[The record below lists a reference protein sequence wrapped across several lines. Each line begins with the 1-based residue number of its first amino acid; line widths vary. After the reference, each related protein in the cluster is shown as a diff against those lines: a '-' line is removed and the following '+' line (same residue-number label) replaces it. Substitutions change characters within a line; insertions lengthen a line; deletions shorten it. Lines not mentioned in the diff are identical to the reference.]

1 MTGMSDIHDI
11 GTIGIIIPTYNR
23 VTWLQEAVASVL
35 DQSYRA
41 IEILI
46 IDNCSTDDTS
56 NIVSSINDDRVT
68 YVRNDH
74 NLGLAGSINKAIG
87 MLSDDIEWCTV
98 LCDDDYLEK
107 DHIDRMVRTIVS
119 NDVTSIIHSHIIYVD
134 PSRNE
139 LKHARISP
147 SEESALDYIKARAE
161 FKRERFLSGILFR
174 RKCFTEMNGYPAF
187 RTGMAADDAMVFA
200 LALQDRL
207 AYCRDA
213 VVYVRLHENAES
225 QSVDGVAEH
234 LTALLEYKEFCME
247 AAKRSGK
254 LGGKQLDHLE
264 ACLLVHIG
272 KLSTKLWLRSINKL
286 QYATDAEGK
295 SRCHDLYQLGKANRY
310 NFSLRIVL
318 DSYSALHLGLH
329 PEKIWLY
336 RFIWKKISKID
347 RFIQKHVRVV

>member
-23 VTWLQEAVASVL
+23 AAWLQEAVSSVL
-35 DQSYRA
+35 DQSYRTV
-41 IEILI
+41 EILI

-56 NIVSSINDDRVT
+56 SFVSSIHDDRVT
-68 YVRNDH
+68 YIRNE
-74 NLGLAGSINKAIG
+74 NNIGLAGSINRAIG
-87 MLSDDIEWCTV
+87 LLSDGIEWCTV

-119 NDVTSIIHSHIIYVD
+119 NDVKAIIHSHIVYVD
-134 PSRNE
+134 SDRNE

-147 SEESALDYIKARAE
+147 SEESALDYIKGRAE

-174 RKCFTEMNGYPAF
+174 RKAFTEINGYPAF

-207 AYCRDA
+207 VYCRDA
-213 VVYVRLHENAES
+213 IVYVRLHENAES

-234 LTALLEYKEFCME
+234 FTALLEYKEFCM
-247 AAKRSGK
+247 AAAERSGK
-254 LGGKQLDHLE
+254 LDGRQLDHLK
-264 ACLLVHIG
+264 ACLLIHIG
-272 KLSTKLWLRSINKL
+272 KLSTKLWMRSINKL
-286 QYATDAEGK
+286 QYATDAEGT
-295 SRCHDLYQLGKANRY
+295 SRCRTLYQLGKANEY
-310 NFSLRIVL
+310 NFSLRVVL

-347 RFIQKHVRVV
+347 RFIQKHVRAV